1 MPIRAPV
8 PVCGCARAPALSS
21 RHPCASLGGQEVVAQ
36 SRMGG
41 FHSHNKKSESRN
53 KKKTFISER
62 GSSETGGDE
71 CIKPRKLLNPVKDSK
86 SHRELHRELLLT
98 HRRGLTP
105 EHKPELQKVMETR
118 KLSQRRKEE
127 EALRPKTDLE
137 EQLRKRQ
144 QQLDQYEREQQQLA
158 SQGTS
163 AVVPEFIQ
171 VKEGLKKVQ
180 LPGDGEH
187 HQT

>member
-1 MPIRAPV
+1 MPTRAPV
-8 PVCGCARAPALSS
+8 PISGCARAAALTS
-21 RHPCASLGGQEVVAQ
+21 RHRCATLGGQEVVAQ

-41 FHSHNKKSESRN
+41 FQSHAKKAESRN
-53 KKKTFISER
+53 KKKAFISER
-62 GSSETGGDE
+62 STSETGGDDF
-71 CIKPRKLLNPVKDSK
+71 IRPRKLLNPVKDSR
-86 SHRELHRELLLT
+86 SHREMHRELLLT

-105 EHKPELQKVMETR
+105 ELKPELQKVMETR

-127 EALRPKTDLE
+127 EDLRPKTDLE

-144 QQLDQYEREQQQLA
+144 QQLEQYEREQQLA
-158 SQGTS
+158 SQGTP
-163 AVVPEFIQ
+163 ATVPEFIQ

-180 LPGDGEH
+180 LTGDREH